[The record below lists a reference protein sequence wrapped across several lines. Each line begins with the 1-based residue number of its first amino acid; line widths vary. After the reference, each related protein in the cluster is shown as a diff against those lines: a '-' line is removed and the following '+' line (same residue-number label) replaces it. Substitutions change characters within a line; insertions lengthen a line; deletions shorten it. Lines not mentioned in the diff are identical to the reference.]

1 MKDSLFAVNDS
12 VLFKQF
18 KNISAYKFI
27 ISIVFGLLGFAVN
40 FYSISFFF
48 HPYTAS
54 VLLGLLFPMLITI
67 VWGWKY
73 GLLSALAGG
82 CQSIWWLWGASNGY
96 AIFFVAPPFT
106 LWIVWHGIFANLRR
120 NRKTYKWYFNIYVIE
135 IPFRILSTIN
145 LYTLSRWAI
154 TLNPPSWD
162 WTSSAPN
169 TIPIQF
175 SNFVVVKQFITGYII
190 LLLTDVLLNL
200 KFVRKLFRLKEDY
213 SQANTGYIISASL
226 LVGGFFW
233 IVDSVISLLVFHKG
247 TSFLDLLALN
257 IPPHDFFVRAA
268 FIFVCLAGGLLALKF
283 LRRQNESNKAL
294 WKSEERFQHISENLN
309 NVIYERDRGGRLT
322 YISPVVE
329 KLAGYSQKEIMAD
342 PAKILSKIFIEPGYL
357 KKGEEVRRKVIS
369 KNKYYL
375 IDTETICQTKDGK
388 KIWVHNRIF
397 PFLNQKGVVSGFI
410 GILEDISERKKAE
423 EMLRESDQK
432 YLEAIIKT
440 SHDGIFVIDSY
451 GNIEFGNDA
460 TFKSLGWQQ
469 DELIG
474 KPFIKVIDPDVHDY
488 VLKRW
493 DEVQRGKGRAYEAD
507 IVRKNGERRSLLVSH
522 RHMDIGDQRKYCV
535 VIKDV
540 TDRKRAEK
548 DLQKYRSHLEELVED
563 RTSELKAANEQLKR
577 EITERKRAEKA
588 LKKAHGE
595 LEIRVQE
602 RTAEITAV
610 NNELESFA
618 YSVSHDLRAPLRAI
632 DGFSKILLEEN
643 SDVLNKKGQRYL
655 QRIRAGAQRM
665 AHLIDDLLNLSR
677 IGRKPIDKKTIKP
690 KIIAED
696 VFKSLKEEYKS
707 GKVEFIAH
715 KCPTAFADP
724 GLMQIVFTNLLSNA
738 LKFTKNKQ
746 DAKIE
751 VGYKIKN
758 KQKVFFVKDNGV
770 GFDMKYADKLFSPFQ
785 RLHRVEDYEGSGI
798 GLAIVQR
805 IIHKHDGWI
814 NVESKPD
821 SGTTF
826 YFSLY

>member
-1 MKDSLFAVNDS
+1 
-12 VLFKQF
+12 
-18 KNISAYKFI
+18 
-27 ISIVFGLLGFAVN
+27 
-40 FYSISFFF
+40 
-48 HPYTAS
+48 
-54 VLLGLLFPMLITI
+54 
-67 VWGWKY
+67 
-73 GLLSALAGG
+73 
-82 CQSIWWLWGASNGY
+82 WWLWGASNGY

-257 IPPHDFFVRAA
+257 IPPHDFFVRTA
-268 FIFVCLAGGLLALKF
+268 FIFVCLAGGLLASKF

-309 NVIYERDRGGRLT
+309 NVIYERDGDGRLT

-588 LKKAHGE
+588 LKKTHDE
-595 LEIRVQE
+595 LEIRVRE

-707 GKVEFIAH
+707 GKVEFTAH